1 MVKESVQLRC
11 LIAAAIHQPVGN
23 DEELAV
29 VRVQGD
35 FTGSPVDI
43 PDLLAQSAIPE
54 SRLPVSDSSGD
65 SAMPN
70 QP

>member
-1 MVKESVQLRC
+1 MVKESVQLLC

-43 PDLLAQSAIPE
+43 VDLLAQFCN
-54 SRLPVSDSSGD
+54 SRIKASGIRFFG
-65 SAMPN
+65 
-70 QP
+70 